1 MIFSMSNS
9 TNDQPNLEAH
19 ESPSGLTPPS
29 PPEASKKASQKRSFN
44 PVIAILIL
52 SGVFFAIFLLVSGGI
67 FFGTLAPNHPE
78 HPSATAL
85 FKNEAVAVIELN
97 GVILDSKKMLRRL
110 ERAEE
115 DPAIKAVVLRLNS
128 PGGAVAPSQEI
139 YEKVKAF
146 KKPLIASMGSIAAS
160 GAFYIACGAKEVFA
174 NPGTITGSIGVIM
187 EFANLEKLYEWAKI
201 KRYSIKTGRFKDAG
215 AEYREMTPEDQAL
228 LQGMVD
234 DVLVQF
240 KQAVSTGRKLSM
252 EQVDQIADGRVLS
265 GNQAKAAKLVDQ
277 LGTIDDAIQ
286 EAAKVAGIHGKPHVV
301 YPEEPKRRLLDFIL
315 ENASDSDS
323 DSEADS
329 KASSLGVFYWVDRAL
344 RGVSGNIPQN
354 NVIGPGIYWIWRGVS

>member
-1 MIFSMSNS
+1 MISFMSNS
-9 TNDQPNLEAH
+9 T
-19 ESPSGLTPPS
+19 
-29 PPEASKKASQKRSFN
+29 SKCSFN
-44 PVIAILIL
+44 PLVAILIL
-52 SGVFFAIFLLVSGGI
+52 SGVFFAIFLLISGGL
-67 FFGTLAPNHPE
+67 FFGPLTPNHSE

-97 GVILDSKKMLRRL
+97 GVILDSKKMLKRL

-115 DPAIKAVVLRLNS
+115 NPAIKAVVLRLNS

-146 KKPLIASMGSIAAS
+146 KKPLVASMGSIAAS

-252 EQVDQIADGRVLS
+252 EQIDQIADGRVLS
-265 GNQAKAAKLVDQ
+265 GNQAKIAKLVDQ
-277 LGTIDDAIQ
+277 LGTMDDAIQ
-286 EAAKVAGIHGKPHVV
+286 EAAKLAGIRGKPRVI
-301 YPEEPKRRLLDFIL
+301 YPEEPRRRLLDFIL
-315 ENASDSDS
+315 DNASDSDS
-323 DSEADS
+323 ESESESES
-329 KASSLGVFYWVDRAL
+329 KASSLGVLYWVDRAL
-344 RGVSGNIPQN
+344 RGVSENIPQN
-354 NVIGPGIYWIWRGVS
+354 EVIAPGIYWIWRGVR